1 MAENL
6 RIYNNIHISYK
17 LKDAVSLPVS
27 AAAQMDDGS

>member
-17 LKDAVSLPVS
+17 LKDAVS

>member
-17 LKDAVSLPVS
+17 LKDAVSLPVG
-27 AAAQMDDGS
+27 AQMDDGS